1 MHLLFGGGQWVIPG
15 WKKEGKMHRC
25 TRGIR
30 WGLLV
35 LLVLLLVA
43 CEGYTESMARTS
55 SSETMSGGR
64 FTAHIGKANGSIV
77 QDLETSASTIV
88 TLDASVTLAVGKGTY
103 KIELLGKDDEVTLT
117 LEAGAG
123 ETVSGEGWMVTDGF
137 GEAGYRIT
145 ATEAEDVD
153 YQIDYTFR

>member
-1 MHLLFGGGQWVIPG
+1 
-15 WKKEGKMHRC
+15 MHRWA
-25 TRGIR
+25 RGIR

-35 LLVLLLVA
+35 LLVLLLAA

-55 SSETMSGGR
+55 SSQTMSGGR
-64 FTAHIGKANGSIV
+64 LTTHIGKANGSSV
-77 QDLETSASTIV
+77 QDLETGTASVV

-117 LEAGAG
+117 LEAAAG
-123 ETVSGEGWMVTDGF
+123 ETVSGEGWMVTDAF
-137 GEAGYRIT
+137 GEAGYRVT